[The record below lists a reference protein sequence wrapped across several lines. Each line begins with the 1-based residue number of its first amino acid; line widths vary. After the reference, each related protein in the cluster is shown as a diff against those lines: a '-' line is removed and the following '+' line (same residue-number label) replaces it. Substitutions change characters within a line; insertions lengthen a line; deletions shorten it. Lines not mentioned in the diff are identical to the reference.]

1 MRFLGSPLPWLWFWA
16 RTLGRK
22 TRRSIK
28 RPRTPS
34 RTKPPRFRK
43 TSEPAT
49 AGRLRAVRS
58 VATLAIPSLAILAIP
73 FVAIRVRRLVAESLA
88 AITVAVADT
97 IPAASAVAVA
107 VALVASRIRTARR
120 VIRAAVRRVTRAAA
134 TRAVGGVRDAAAASA
149 VAVGVAPL
157 AFRILTAGTAAGARI
172 PLAAPIAVGIPITL
186 GTLRS
191 VAAAGAI
198 DANRRSDCGRDRY
211 GRALI

>member
-43 TSEPAT
+43 TSEPT
-49 AGRLRAVRS
+49 SAGRLRAVRS
-58 VATLAIPSLAILAIP
+58 AAILATSSLAILAIP

-97 IPAASAVAVA
+97 IPAVSAVAA
-107 VALVASRIRTARR
+107 VALVAFRIRTARR
-120 VIRAAVRRVTRAAA
+120 AIRAAVRRVTRVAA
-134 TRAVGGVRDAAAASA
+134 TRAVGGDRVAAVASA

-157 AFRILTAGTAAGARI
+157 AFRILTAGTAVGARI
-172 PLAAPIAVGIPITL
+172 PLAAPIAVGTLTTL
-186 GTLRS
+186 GVLRS
-191 VAAAGAI
+191 AAVAAAIESTKDVFKERNLTG
-198 DANRRSDCGRDRY
+198 
-211 GRALI
+211 